1 MLVLHPLILRTLVR
15 GFSRKELLMKRCFML
30 LMATAVAFTLAAGP
44 AQAEISAT
52 DTFKFRVSP
61 TFTGTGAYYSGGHG
75 DIDVHEHDPVNDP
88 GHWEIH
94 YHFHSLL
101 SSGTAGYP
109 IGGNGFPGAPEEHD
123 GENEWEWEAG
133 DLTTWINTSIPG
145 VSSSRPAGTQ
155 WDFTGVAAGQPLYI
169 LPASPTT
176 GLPYLGFSAEEHSFD
191 VIYSLGTVTGG
202 NMSAWIQ
209 DGFGTPTPL
218 WSSVSPGSTVA
229 NNSLLIPAGSHS
241 HVFLGF
247 SQQGDFTAAITAVPE
262 PTSMALAA
270 FGAVG
275 LAGGA
280 MLRRR
285 RRREPQQ

>member
-1 MLVLHPLILRTLVR
+1 MRFRFLA
-15 GFSRKELLMKRCFML
+15 F
-30 LMATAVAFTLAAGP
+30 AAVAAALLTSAGA

-52 DTFKFRVSP
+52 DTFKFSVGP
-61 TFTGTGAYYSGGHG
+61 TFTGTGAYWSGGHG

-94 YHFHSLL
+94 YHFHSEVT
-101 SSGTAGYP
+101 SGTAGYP
-109 IGGNGFPGAPEEHD
+109 TGGNGFPGTPEVHD
-123 GENEWEWEAG
+123 GENEWKWEAG
-133 DLTTWINTSIPG
+133 DLTLWLNTSG
-145 VSSSRPAGTQ
+145 SGTTLTQPSGAQ
-155 WDFTGVAAGQPLYI
+155 WAFTGVAAGQPLYV

-176 GLPYLGFSAEEHSFD
+176 GVPYLGFSAHDFATT
-191 VIYSLGTVTGG
+191 YTLGAVTGG
-202 NMSAWIQ
+202 NISAWTV
-209 DGFGTPTPL
+209 DGFGNPTAL
-218 WSSVSPGSTVA
+218 WSSFNPGSTVA
-229 NNSLLIPAGSHS
+229 NNSLLITAGSHA

-280 MLRRR
+280 MIRRR

>member
-1 MLVLHPLILRTLVR
+1 
-15 GFSRKELLMKRCFML
+15 MKRCFTL

-44 AQAEISAT
+44 AQAQLFT
-52 DTFKFRVSP
+52 TTGTFSFSLSGTAP
-61 TFTGTGAYYSGGHG
+61 TGAYYSGDHG
-75 DIDVHEHDPVNDP
+75 DIDVHEHEP
-88 GHWEIH
+88 GDWEVH
-94 YHFHSLL
+94 YHFHANNPT
-101 SSGTAGYP
+101 GPT
-109 IGGNGFPGAPEEHD
+109 GGNGFPGTPAENGPPEWA
-123 GENEWEWEAG
+123 WEWEAG

-169 LPASPTT
+169 LPASQTT

-218 WSSVSPGSTVA
+218 WSSSSPGSTSA
-229 NNSLLIPAGSHS
+229 NNSLTIPAGSHA

-247 SQQGDFTAAITAVPE
+247 SQPGDFAAAITAVPE
-262 PTSMALAA
+262 PTSIGLAA
-270 FGAVG
+270 VGAVG

-285 RRREPQQ
+285 RRLQLQK